1 MRQLRLLILAAA
13 ISCMATA
20 CSDFLEEK
28 SQDEVIPESVTDF
41 REILLHY
48 QATPFT
54 PAIYVLDD
62 DVVMNEMYF
71 SEDEDNYDAVN
82 LEGALT
88 WQPDI
93 WERANTLENNY
104 EATYKDIMGMNAILD
119 EIDDAT
125 GGVEEKEMVKAQALA
140 MRAYHYFMLV
150 NTYGEPYNRDK
161 DALGVVLKVEVPYV
175 EGGMARATVGEVYD
189 QIVEDLETASAL
201 LNKYPK
207 TRGDYLMNST
217 STDILL
223 SRVYLYMEEW
233 DKAVEAATRAIDS
246 AEGLLDYNTLDMSYY
261 MEFTYDIPE
270 VECLFGAV
278 EFPSY
283 NMDPS
288 PDLLSLFDE
297 NDNRRKRIYQKFPW
311 DLSYVGYNPTVWIR
325 SAEAYLNRAE
335 ARVLAEEQDLTGAM
349 EDLNELRRHRISGYT
364 DENITDA
371 EALLAEIRTERRKEL
386 CFEGHRWFDLR
397 RYGMPSITRDFR
409 KRLSAPLLRYT
420 LEEEDPFYTLPFPR
434 VAMENNKRLEQ
445 NLSASVSER
454 VGVPVQ

>member
-1 MRQLRLLILAAA
+1 MKQFRLLILAIV
-13 ISCMATA
+13 ISWMTTA
-20 CSDFLEEK
+20 CGDFLEEK
-28 SQDEVIPESVTDF
+28 SQDEVIPGAATDF

-62 DVVMNEMYF
+62 DVVLMENYL
-71 SEDEDNYDAVN
+71 SEDKDNYEAVN
-82 LEGALT
+82 LAGSLT

-104 EATYKDIMGMNAILD
+104 AAVYEDIMGMNAILA

-125 GGVEEKEMVKAQALA
+125 GSIEEIEMVKAQTLA

-150 NTYGEPYNRDK
+150 NTYGEPYNYNK
-161 DALGVVLKVEVPYV
+161 DALGVVLKLDVPYV
-175 EGGMARATVGEVYD
+175 EGGMARTSVGKVYG

-233 DKAVEAATRAIDS
+233 DKAVEAATRAIGS
-246 AEGLLDYNTLDMSYY
+246 AEGLFDYNTMDKHLLR
-261 MEFTYDIPE
+261 FTYNVSE
-270 VECLFGAV
+270 VECLFGVVA
-278 EFPSY
+278 FPSY
-283 NMDPS
+283 IMDLTE
-288 PDLLSLFDE
+288 DLLSLFDK
-297 NDNRRKRIYQKFPW
+297 NDNRLKNIYTKFPW
-311 DLSYVGYNPTVWIR
+311 DSYGSDPIVWIR

-335 ARVLAEEQDLTGAM
+335 ARVLADAQDLEGAL
-349 EDLNELRRHRISGYT
+349 EDLNELRRHRIANYT
-364 DENITDA
+364 DVNYTDV
-371 EALLAEIRTERRKEL
+371 ETLLTEIRNERRKEL
-386 CFEGHRWFDLR
+386 CLEGHRWFDLR

-409 KRLSAPLLRYT
+409 TRLSTPLLRYT
-420 LEEEDPFYTLPFPR
+420 LKEKDPFYTLPIPESI
-434 VAMENNKRLEQ
+434 MKNNNKLEQ
-445 NLSASVSER
+445 NPSAFAPER
-454 VGVPVQ
+454 IGVPIQ

>member
-104 EATYKDIMGMNAILD
+104 EATYKDIMGTNAILD

-150 NTYGEPYNRDK
+150 NTYGEPYNHDK
-161 DALGVVLKVEVPYV
+161 DALGVVLKVNVPYV

-233 DKAVEAATRAIDS
+233 DKAVEAATRAIGS
-246 AEGLLDYNTLDMSYY
+246 AEGLLDYTTLDMSYY
-261 MEFTYDIPE
+261 IEFTYDIPE
-270 VECLFGAV
+270 IECLFGVVA
-278 EFPSY
+278 FPSY
-283 NMDPS
+283 YMDPS

-311 DLSYVGYNPTVWIR
+311 DLSYSGYNSVVWIR

-371 EALLAEIRTERRKEL
+371 ETLLAEIRTERRKEL

-445 NLSASVSER
+445 NPSASASER